1 MRALISPLF
10 FSLLAACANHS
21 PLPGL
26 QIANPASVYCV
37 QQGGQVQ
44 IMRDANGA
52 ERGFCHLKDGKRID
66 EWDYLRGQSNKIT
79 PMSP

>member
-1 MRALISPLF
+1 MRALLCTLF
-10 FSLLAACANHS
+10 FSLFAACANQS
-21 PLPGL
+21 PSPGL

-52 ERGFCHLKDGKRID
+52 ERGFCRLEDGKRID
-66 EWDYLRGQSNKIT
+66 EWEYFREQSNKNT
-79 PMSP
+79 PKSP